1 MKKFILCLFSLF
13 FFLKIVSAN
22 TINNIEMDIY
32 IDEYGTAHVTE
43 YWDMVTNEGTENYKS
58 YSNLGESNIKN
69 FQVSVGNAT
78 FESQYVWDIDETFEN
93 KAYKSGIN
101 YTDEGLELCWGI
113 SNYGN
118 MTYKLTYEITNFVTN
133 TTDAQ
138 MIYWTLIPQNM
149 NPSPYAYDITIKSN
163 YYFEDSIPVWG
174 YGVKGDYAYVSNG
187 EIKLSSADAMDSDE
201 YVVLLAKIPSGT
213 YQTTS
218 SLENNFDHYLNTAQ
232 KGASSFNK
240 IWAIIIDFI
249 ISLLHILP
257 YILFFVIF
265 VKKASN
271 TQSKYTKLRYES
283 VSNKIPQDNPMFREI
298 PCEKDIYI
306 ANFIANA
313 YKLDKNKSNF
323 MGCLLLKWLKDN
335 IIQIEKIDKGKQIIR
350 FMYNVLPE
358 SYTVYAP
365 ERDLFNW
372 MHGASENEILEKK
385 DFERYC
391 KNHYKSILEWTEDNF
406 RVTREVLGTK
416 GWITT
421 KQENGTFK
429 INYRYATPKLYEEA
443 CKIDGLKKYLT
454 EFSNIKEK
462 EPMEVHLWQEYLM
475 FAQLFGIADKVA
487 KQFKD
492 FYPEINEIADFDYDT
507 FIFVNNFSI
516 SSYSS
521 ATSARSA
528 AMSYSSGGG
537 GFSSGGGGGGSF
549 GGGGGGGGSR

>member
-1 MKKFILCLFSLF
+1 MKKFVFCLLF
-13 FFLKIVSAN
+13 FVFGPFAVYGNSIY
-22 TINNIEMDIY
+22 NIDMDIF
-32 IDEYGTAHVTE
+32 IDEDGTAIVTE
-43 YWDMVTNEGTENYKS
+43 YWDMYTSEGTENYRS
-58 YSNLGESNIKN
+58 YGNLGESNISN
-69 FQVSVGNAT
+69 FKVSIGNNV
-78 FESQYVWDIDETFEN
+78 FESLTYWDINETFSN
-93 KAYKSGIN
+93 KAYKSGVN
-101 YTDEGLELCWGI
+101 YTNEGLELCWGI
-113 SNYGN
+113 SEYGRN
-118 MTYKLTYEITNFVTN
+118 TYKLTYEISNFVVN
-133 TTDAQ
+133 VSDAQ
-138 MIYWTLIPQNM
+138 MIYWNLIPQNM
-149 NPSPYAYDITIKSN
+149 NPAPRHYDITINSK
-163 YYFEDSIPVWG
+163 YYFKDSAEVWG

-187 EIKLSSADAMDSDE
+187 EIKLSAEDAMNSSE
-201 YVVLLAKIPSGT
+201 YVVLLAKLPQGT
-213 YQTTS
+213 FKT
-218 SLENNFDHYLNTAQ
+218 NANIANDFDYYLNMAE
-232 KGASSFNK
+232 KGASPFNK

-249 ISLLHILP
+249 ISILRFLP
-257 YILFFVIF
+257 YILFFIILA
-265 VKKASN
+265 KKASN
-271 TQSKYTKLRYES
+271 TQSKYTKLRYEG
-283 VSNKIPQDNPMFREI
+283 VSNKVPKDNPMFREI

-323 MGCLLLKWLKDN
+323 MGCLLLKWFKDN
-335 IIQIEKIDKGKQIIR
+335 IIKIEKNEKGKSIIR
-350 FMYNVLPE
+350 FLYKVLPE
-358 SYTVYAP
+358 SYTLYDP

-372 MHGASENEILEKK
+372 MHGASKNEILEKK

-406 RVTREVLGTK
+406 RVVRENLSAK
-416 GWITT
+416 GWIAT
-421 KQENGTFK
+421 KQDAGTFK
-429 INYRYATPKLYEEA
+429 MNYRYATPKLYEEA
-443 CKIDGLKKYLT
+443 CKIDGLKKYLI

-462 EPMEVHLWQEYLM
+462 EPIEVHLWQEYLM

-507 FIFVNNFSI
+507 FVFVNNFSI